1 MYAQD
6 VSQENFEELVVAASF
21 MQPVV
26 IDFWAPWCAPC
37 KALKPILEKLA
48 EEYAGKFMLAKLNSD
63 ENQEISARY
72 AVRGIPAVK
81 AMVDGKIVD
90 EFTGALPEGAVREW
104 LDKLI
109 PSPAEELRRE
119 AQQLVATGE
128 VDKALQVLTEAAALD
143 STNEW
148 VRVDAAEL
156 LLAKG
161 ETAEAKRLLDSLKMP
176 EIVKDM
182 RVLQL
187 IAQVK
192 VALMGAAG
200 EDETTLAAAVAGNG
214 NDLDARLK
222 LANVLIASNRYAD
235 GMDQLLEI
243 VQRDRGFQDGIG
255 RKTLLDVF
263 NLLGGQGEL
272 VTTYRRR
279 LASLLN

>member
-1 MYAQD
+1 
-6 VSQENFEELVVAASF
+6 
-21 MQPVV
+21 
-26 IDFWAPWCAPC
+26 
-37 KALKPILEKLA
+37 
-48 EEYAGKFMLAKLNSD
+48 
-63 ENQEISARY
+63 
-72 AVRGIPAVK
+72 
-81 AMVDGKIVD
+81 
-90 EFTGALPEGAVREW
+90 
-104 LDKLI
+104 
-109 PSPAEELRRE
+109 
-119 AQQLVATGE
+119 
-128 VDKALQVLTEAAALD
+128 
-143 STNEW
+143 
-148 VRVDAAEL
+148 VDAAEL